1 MEGVQLF
8 AGVQL
13 NERTCCGYERSDVWG
28 SYMNLKAG
36 SWEIMHE

>member
-1 MEGVQLF
+1 VEGEELF

-13 NERTCCGYERSDVWG
+13 NERTCCGYEHLDMWG

-36 SWEIMHE
+36 SWEMMRE